1 MEITAILGLITGIIL
16 LLWAIASRGAVNSF
30 WDPSALVI
38 VLGGTVAAVAVSHGG
53 EQIRSIPALLLR
65 AFRGEGRGRKDIRNK
80 LLDLARRA
88 RSEGLLALEDD
99 LDDIDDG
106 FLRDAVQLLVDATP
120 SEELRDVLEN
130 RMQQE
135 SVGKDRGSSV
145 FETAAASSPAFGMIG
160 TLIGLIHMLRE
171 LENPDTI
178 GGGMAVALIT
188 TFYGTLFA
196 NLVFS
201 PIGRK
206 LREITDKELQRREMI
221 LIGVLAIQ
229 EGQNPRLIDSKL
241 AAYLPEGSQ
250 GDEDAE
256 RAPSES
262 LTAEEGRNLASDD

>member
-1 MEITAILGLITGIIL
+1 MEITAILGLITGTIL

-38 VLGGTVAAVAVSHGG
+38 VLGGTVAAVAASHGG

-99 LDDIDDG
+99 LDEIDDG

-120 SEELRDVLEN
+120 SEELRDVLQN

-206 LREITDKELQRREMI
+206 LRELTDKELQRREMI

-229 EGQNPRLIDSKL
+229 EGQNPRLIDSRL
-241 AAYLPEGSQ
+241 AAYLPEGAQ